1 MMWILPK
8 QLHTSPYVLDMAE
21 LISDLNEQS
30 LICEQSL
37 LVKSKPTLARTW
49 LRKWKKDSWTQHLSG
64 RILKPS
70 LGATFVERWT
80 SCLADTLV
88 SPSQPLE
95 SDLEKTTQDISGL
108 ILQMELD
115 LCNLD
120 YASSK
125 TWKAISPLDSEKLS
139 KSWKALVIKQRGE
152 YSQRQK
158 LVRHTEESES
168 SLWPTPCAMEA
179 QKAGN
184 YSKGQMG
191 KSLVA
196 MGNRGELT
204 WPTPRTTDAMGGPVQ
219 TELVNGVFRSKH
231 NLNPNSPWYGAKLK
245 DAVKLLPTLVSCDWK
260 GRVPNSKQKGLPE
273 MVKNWATPCTM
284 DTLPP
289 KSEKA
294 LMKERLQDRR
304 NRSQPGNLRDQV
316 AVAEGISYWPTTKV
330 NYSTPTARMWKDTG
344 TMPAEFRRNTPSLA
358 IQVGGKLNADWV
370 EWLMG
375 IPTGWTDCDC
385 AAMGLSQ
392 QLPH

>member
-8 QLHTSPYVLDMAE
+8 QLHTFPYVQDTEE

-37 LVKSKPTLARTW
+37 LVRSKPTLARTW
-49 LRKWKKDSWTQHLSG
+49 LRKWKRDSWTQHLSG

-120 YASSK
+120 YVSSK

-139 KSWKALVIKQRGE
+139 KNWKALVIKQRGE
-152 YSQRQK
+152 YSARQK
-158 LVRHTEESES
+158 LVRHIEESES

-184 YSKGQMG
+184 YAKGQMG

-204 WPTPRTTDAMGGPVQ
+204 LPTPTVNDTTSPSHEI
-219 TELVNGVFRSKH
+219 ELNNGVYRCKH
-231 NLNPNSPWYGAKLK
+231 SRKPNSPWFGARLK
-245 DAVKLLPTLVSCDWK
+245 DVAKV
-260 GRVPNSKQKGLPE
+260 
-273 MVKNWATPCTM
+273 WATPCTM

-316 AVAEGISYWPTTKV
+316 AVAEGISHWPTTKV

-375 IPTGWTDCDC
+375 IPIGWTDCDC